1 MTKQEKIAQ
10 RQHQSTR
17 QLMGIQQLTDHGM
30 IIQGGELIFYLI
42 QPDNLSVLSSEG
54 VRNRV
59 KALTDVFRT
68 IPNTDVLALD
78 SRASFRLNKEYCQRR
93 LDREEIPALRELLRQ
108 EMELLD
114 AIQTSSAS
122 AREFLLVVRMNQNT
136 QFDDAFLRQTEKA
149 INDQGIQARLA
160 EEQDI
165 KRLLAVYYQRDV
177 VTEKFP
183 NTDGEEY
190 VIYGES

>member
-30 IIQGGELIFYLI
+30 IIQGGELIFYLV

-59 KALTDVFRT
+59 KALMDVFRT

-78 SRASFRLNKEYCQRR
+78 SRVSFRLNKEYCQMR
-93 LDREEIPALRELLRQ
+93 LDREEIPALRELLHQ

-114 AIQTSSAS
+114 EIQTSSAS
-122 AREFLLVVRMNQNT
+122 AREFLLVVRMDQNT

-190 VIYGES
+190 VIHGES